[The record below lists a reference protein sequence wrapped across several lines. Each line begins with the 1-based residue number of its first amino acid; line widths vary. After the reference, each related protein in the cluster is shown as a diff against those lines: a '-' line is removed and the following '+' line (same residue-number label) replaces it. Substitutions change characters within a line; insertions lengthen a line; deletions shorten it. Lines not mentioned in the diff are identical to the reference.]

1 MPKKP
6 KTMIGSN
13 SMNADD
19 LKNIVDRLERKIEDK
34 RAVGEDINDI
44 MKEADA
50 KGFDKK
56 VIREV
61 IKLRA
66 MEKEDLIYREELR
79 TLYMKALDLDDIL

>member
-19 LKNIVDRLERKIEDK
+19 LKSIIDRLERKIEEK
-34 RAVGEDINDI
+34 QVVGEDISDI

-56 VIREV
+56 IIREV

-66 MEKEDLIYREELR
+66 MAKEDLIYREELR